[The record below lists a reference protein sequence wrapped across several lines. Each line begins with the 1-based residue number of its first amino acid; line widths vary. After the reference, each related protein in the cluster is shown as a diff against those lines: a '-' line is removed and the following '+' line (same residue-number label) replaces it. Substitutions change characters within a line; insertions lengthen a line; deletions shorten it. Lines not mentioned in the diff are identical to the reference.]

1 MQHPHSLISQILKN
15 YDLKTYG
22 WPIKPY
28 GLFPMGSIWSNSRF
42 WHERG
47 RIQLHGTTNV
57 KYHIRALFMKINIY
71 VTNLFIISSST
82 HASRPLTSKDQGV
95 RGQGIVAI
103 PHPAN
108 TETISGSQITN
119 FKMEIIK
126 NKFSEIFKWRPLFSL
141 QERESTNCLIAGC
154 AT

>member
-95 RGQGIVAI
+95 RGQEIVA
-103 PHPAN
+103 PP
-108 TETISGSQITN
+108 TLPTPRPYQGPKLQISKWKLLKTSFQ
-119 FKMEIIK
+119 
-126 NKFSEIFKWRPLFSL
+126 KFSNGARCFPSKSVSR
-141 QERESTNCLIAGC
+141 QTV
-154 AT
+154 